1 MNYEQG
7 FRIYCPSCKSECD
20 IFHSMESH
28 QYEIDHCPF
37 CGHEIDEDTREEIED
52 EE

>member
-1 MNYEQG
+1 
-7 FRIYCPSCKSECD
+7 
-20 IFHSMESH
+20 MESH

-37 CGHEIDEDTREEIED
+37 CGHEIDEDSREEIED

>member
-7 FRIYCPSCKSECD
+7 YRIYCPACKSECD
-20 IFHSMESH
+20 VFHSMESH

-37 CGHEIDEDTREEIED
+37 CGYEIDEDSREEIE
-52 EE
+52 EEE